1 MAYIGRTPSFGEVIV
16 LKNIES
22 GFNGSTDTFDLH
34 RTVNGVDQDFYAI
47 SSEHLLVSLGGVL
60 QEPDRTGNTGYY
72 ITGNQIVFAVAP
84 AAGTNCFIISYGH
97 ILDIGVTG
105 DGTVTSAKIAAPGP
119 TWDAAGNLSI
129 NGNGYVDIPAGTT
142 AQRPNSANT
151 GMLRFNTNFNRYE
164 GYDGSSWGSLGG
176 ASGNGGDS
184 VFYENDTNVTSS
196 YTITTGKNAMSAGPI
211 TINNSATVTIP
222 NGTTWT
228 VV

>member
-34 RTVNGVDQDFYAI
+34 RVVNGVDQDFYAI
-47 SSEHLLVSLGGVL
+47 SAEHLLVSLGGVL
-60 QEPDRTGNTGYY
+60 QEPDGTGNTGFT
-72 ITGNQIVFAVAP
+72 IAGNQIVFAVAP
-84 AAGTNCFIISYGH
+84 PAGTNCFIISYGH
-97 ILDIGVTG
+97 ILDIGTAA
-105 DGTVTSAKIAAPGP
+105 DGSVTSAKIAAPGP
-119 TWDAAGNLSI
+119 TWDTSGNLSI
-129 NGNGYVDIPAGTT
+129 NGTGYVDIPAGTT

-176 ASGNGGDS
+176 ASGAGGDS
-184 VFYENDTNVTSS
+184 VFYENDINVTTS
-196 YTITTGKNAMSAGPI
+196 YTITSNKNAMSAGPI
-211 TINNSATVTIP
+211 TINNNATVTIP

>member
-22 GFNGSTDTFDLH
+22 GFDGSTDTFDLH
-34 RTVNGVDQDFYAI
+34 RVVNGVDQDFYAI

-84 AAGTNCFIISYGH
+84 TAGTNCFIISYGH

-129 NGNGYVDIPAGTT
+129 NGNAYVDIPAGTT
-142 AQRPNSANT
+142 AQRPGTANT

>member
-22 GFNGSTDTFDLH
+22 SFNGTLTGFDLH
-34 RTVNGVDQDFYAI
+34 RVVNGVDQDFYAI

-60 QEPDRTGNTGYY
+60 QEPDRSGNVGFT
-72 ITGNQIVFAVAP
+72 INGNQIEFAVAP
-84 AAGTNCFIISYGH
+84 PTGTSCFIISYGH
-97 ILDIGVTG
+97 ILDIGVAS
-105 DGTVTSAKIAAPGP
+105 DGTVTSTKIASPGP
-119 TWDAAGNLSI
+119 SWDSAGSLSI
-129 NGNGYVDIPAGTT
+129 NGTGYVDIPAGTT
-142 AQRPNSANT
+142 AQRPGSPNT
-151 GMLRFNTNFNRYE
+151 GMLRFNTNFERYE

-176 ASGNGGDS
+176 ASGSGGDA
-184 VFYENDTNVTSS
+184 VFYENDINVTTN
-196 YTITTGKNAMSAGPI
+196 YTITSNKNAMSAGPI